1 MRARIAIILICLIGL
16 NGCGNMQISDFSRAE
31 PKFVLEKYFAG
42 KTRAWG
48 IFEDRF
54 GHLRRQF
61 TVDITGTTVGNT
73 LTLDEKFKYADGE
86 QDRRV
91 WKITKLGPNSYE
103 GRADDIIGVATGETR
118 GNALNWQYTM
128 DLKIGESRLR
138 VQFDDWMFL
147 QPDGVLI
154 NRARVSKLG
163 FEIGQVTL
171 TFQKPV
177 QKATKRSQYFPSF
190 VKSANEY
197 AKAAYQ

>member
-1 MRARIAIILICLIGL
+1 MRVRIAIILICLVGL
-16 NGCGNMQISDFSRAE
+16 NGCGNMQISNFSRAE

-54 GHLRRQF
+54 GNVRRQF
-61 TVDITGTTVGNT
+61 TVNITGIAAGNT
-73 LTLDEKFKYADGE
+73 LTLDEQFKYADGE

-91 WKITKLGPNSYE
+91 WKITKLSPNSYE
-103 GRADDIIGVATGETR
+103 GRADDIVGVATGETR
-118 GNALNWQYTM
+118 GNALNWRYTM
-128 DLKIGESRLR
+128 DLKIGESTLR

-171 TFQKPV
+171 TFQKPI
-177 QKATKRSQYFPSF
+177 Y
-190 VKSANEY
+190 
-197 AKAAYQ
+197 KAAKQSWYIPNFEKPATEYWKAAHQ

>member
-1 MRARIAIILICLIGL
+1 
-16 NGCGNMQISDFSRAE
+16 MQISDFSRAE

-54 GHLRRQF
+54 GNVRRQF
-61 TVDITGTTVGNT
+61 TVNITGIAAGDT
-73 LTLDEKFKYADGE
+73 LTLDEQFKYADGE

-91 WKITKLGPNSYE
+91 WKITKLSPNSYE
-103 GRADDIIGVATGETR
+103 GRADDIVGVAMGETR
-118 GNALNWQYTM
+118 GNALNWRYTM
-128 DLKIGESRLR
+128 DLKIGESTLR

-177 QKATKRSQYFPSF
+177 HKAAKQSWYIPNFEKPAT
-190 VKSANEY
+190 EY
-197 AKAAYQ
+197 PKAAYQ